1 MNSDKD
7 TLPSPS
13 VSASACNAVASS
25 RVVPVATAN
34 SSTDN
39 CSLPSVSAAMKC
51 SAALVNSSS
60 SVTGISSGE
69 TAGSGAVGSGTGS
82 GMTSCT
88 GSDVTGTIGS
98 GTGSGAGVET
108 GTSVD
113 SSLRPI
119 SKAPAKASCVALA
132 TCFSFVV
139 STVGSTT
146 GSLIIG
152 GSSTFADGDS

>member
-1 MNSDKD
+1 MPAAGEDMNSDRE

-13 VSASACNAVASS
+13 VSAAACNAVASS

-51 SAALVNSSS
+51 SAALVNNSS
-60 SVTGISSGE
+60 SVTGISKGE
-69 TAGSGAVGSGTGS
+69 TAGSEAAGSGAGSGMTSGTGS
-82 GMTSCT
+82 GA
-88 GSDVTGTIGS
+88 TGTIGS
-98 GTGSGAGVET
+98 GSSSGTGSRAGVGT

-146 GSLIIG
+146 G
-152 GSSTFADGDS
+152 

>member
-1 MNSDKD
+1 MAAGEDINSDRE

-13 VSASACNAVASS
+13 VSACACNAVASS

-51 SAALVNSSS
+51 SAALVNNSS

-69 TAGSGAVGSGTGS
+69 TAGCEAAGSGAGS

-88 GSDVTGTIGS
+88 GSGVTGTIGS
-98 GTGSGAGVET
+98 GSSSGTGSGAGPQRGPGQSPGGVR
-108 GTSVD
+108 GSAPQRKLLH
-113 SSLRPI
+113 LRAI
-119 SKAPAKASCVALA
+119 
-132 TCFSFVV
+132 
-139 STVGSTT
+139 
-146 GSLIIG
+146 
-152 GSSTFADGDS
+152 